1 MGVKMSSSKNHSGG
15 SSHEVSEFAEDRRRT
30 FRISEEQ
37 LTQLTEAV
45 CDRLWN
51 KLYLQ
56 LGKATFRLF
65 LYILGPI
72 CVAAYFWIK
81 AGGI

>member
-1 MGVKMSSSKNHSGG
+1 MLPNTPAG
-15 SSHEVSEFAEDRRRT
+15 SNEHESSEFVEDRRRA

-37 LTQLTEAV
+37 LDQLTEAV

-65 LYILGPI
+65 IYILGPI

-81 AGGI
+81 TGGP